1 MVISDQE
8 ISRCLE
14 SLLRHSALGS
24 VTSVNGVVSHLESE
38 LGLDLS
44 HKTSFIRDQIQLFLL
59 RPPPKDHFALSP
71 SPHLHQYRPF
81 PLGSAR
87 HGGFGY
93 LNHELGFRHPAR
105 RAQVSGGGASA
116 CSSSSSRAAAAASF
130 QAVTFADSGSADGDS
145 YGVQDRS
152 QVFADN
158 DDMQKKLEDEF
169 RVYPTKEEA
178 FNILLGVIFTQ
189 IMSVKILPVRDLLC
203 FHSSFLLSDYGLIIA
218 PTGVKRRGGPGGL
231 SKVCSVSPELQAI
244 VGEPTMA
251 RTEIVKQLWAYIR
264 RNNLQDPNNKRK
276 IICNDE
282 LRLVFETDCT
292 DMFKMN
298 KLLTKHIITLQPTRN
313 SVPDSKRL
321 KSSAEPEAV
330 SSTSADVKEYPV
342 FISDALAEFFGTG
355 EREMLEPEA
364 LRRILEYI
372 TANNLEVGMD
382 PENKM
387 SVSCDSKLQQ
397 LFGSEKVPALGIPEM
412 LARHLFKQS

>member
-130 QAVTFADSGSADGDS
+130 QALPPICSP
-145 YGVQDRS
+145 
-152 QVFADN
+152 
-158 DDMQKKLEDEF
+158 KLWFDF
-169 RVYPTKEEA
+169 RATP
-178 FNILLGVIFTQ
+178 F
-189 IMSVKILPVRDLLC
+189 S
-203 FHSSFLLSDYGLIIA
+203 A

-244 VGEPTMA
+244 VG
-251 RTEIVKQLWAYIR
+251 
-264 RNNLQDPNNKRK
+264 
-276 IICNDE
+276 
-282 LRLVFETDCT
+282 
-292 DMFKMN
+292 
-298 KLLTKHIITLQPTRN
+298 N

-372 TANNLEVGMD
+372 TANNLED